1 MKVKVDGWR
10 SHIVFSAAHFI
21 PDYERCGRL
30 HGHSYAIHAAVEGET
45 DEMGIVID
53 FGELKRAMKKIADEI
68 DHHMI
73 VPGRGDLKI
82 SRNDGEVEVVF
93 EKKRYVFPEED
104 CIILPIDSSSA
115 ESLASYIL
123 DRLIEEMKMPSGVT
137 SLEVGVDEGFGQGAW
152 VLKDMRQK

>member
-10 SHIVFSAAHFI
+10 SHIVFSSAHFI

-30 HGHSYAIHAAVEGET
+30 HGHSYAIHAVVEGEA

-73 VPGRGDLKI
+73 VPEKGEIEI
-82 SRNDGEVEVVF
+82 SRSNGEVEIIF
-93 EKKRYVFPEED
+93 GKKRYVFPEED

-115 ESLASYIL
+115 ESLASYVLERI
-123 DRLIEEMKMPSGVT
+123 IEEMKMPENVREI
-137 SLEVGVDEGFGQGAW
+137 EVGVDEGYGQGAW
-152 VLKDMRQK
+152 ISKKMG

>member
-10 SHIVFSAAHFI
+10 SHIVFSSAHFI

-30 HGHSYAIHAAVEGET
+30 HGHSYAIHAVVEGEA

-73 VPGRGDLKI
+73 VPEKGEIEI
-82 SRNDGEVEVVF
+82 SRNNGEVEIIF
-93 EKKRYVFPEED
+93 GKKRYVFPEED

-115 ESLASYIL
+115 ESLASYVLERI
-123 DRLIEEMKMPSGVT
+123 IEEMKMSENVREI
-137 SLEVGVDEGFGQGAW
+137 EVGVDEGYGQGAW
-152 VLKDMRQK
+152 ISKKMG

>member
-10 SHIVFSAAHFI
+10 SHIVFSSAHFI

-30 HGHSYAIHAAVEGET
+30 HGHSYAIHAVVEGEA

-73 VPGRGDLKI
+73 VPEKGEIEI
-82 SRNDGEVEVVF
+82 SRSNGEVEIIF
-93 EKKRYVFPEED
+93 GKKRYVFPEED

-115 ESLASYIL
+115 ESLASYVLERI
-123 DRLIEEMKMPSGVT
+123 IEEMKMPENVREI
-137 SLEVGVDEGFGQGAW
+137 EVGIDEGYGQGAW
-152 VLKDMRQK
+152 ISKKMG

>member
-10 SHIVFSAAHFI
+10 SHIVFSSAHFI

-30 HGHSYAIHAAVEGET
+30 HGHSYAIHAVVEGEA

-73 VPGRGDLKI
+73 VPEKGEIEI
-82 SRNDGEVEVVF
+82 SRNNGEVEIIF
-93 EKKRYVFPEED
+93 GKKRYVFPEED

-115 ESLASYIL
+115 ESLASYVLERI
-123 DRLIEEMKMPSGVT
+123 IEEMKMPENVREI
-137 SLEVGVDEGFGQGAW
+137 EVGVDEGYGQGAW
-152 VLKDMRQK
+152 ISKKMG